1 MSIISKLIGPQ
12 SKYDKSIPYTY
23 EARVP
28 IIEGDETY
36 NSYIADTICGLISS
50 LDKNNITPD
59 EVTIYE
65 IFATEEKLIDHDLYI
80 TKKNRWLNKSE
91 LCQSFK
97 EHYKGH
103 ITESGCS
110 FEDRDCD

>member
-1 MSIISKLIGPQ
+1 MSVVSKLIGPQ

-28 IIEGDETY
+28 IIEGEKAY
-36 NSYIADTICGLISS
+36 NSCIGDTICGLISD
-50 LDKNNITPD
+50 LDKHGITPG

-65 IFATEEKLIDHDLYI
+65 IFEEEEKVIDHHLYVS
-80 TKKNRWLNKSE
+80 KNGRWLTKPE

-103 ITESGCS
+103 IFEGGCS
-110 FEDRDCD
+110 FEDRD

>member
-1 MSIISKLIGPQ
+1 MSIVSKLIGPQ

-28 IIEGDETY
+28 VIEGEEAY
-36 NSYIADTICGLISS
+36 NSYMADTICGLINC
-50 LDKNNITPD
+50 LDKNKIAHD

-65 IFATEEKLIDHDLYI
+65 IFEEEEKFIDHNLYVS
-80 TKKNRWLNKSE
+80 KEGRWLTKSE

-103 ITESGCS
+103 ISDSGCS

>member
-1 MSIISKLIGPQ
+1 MSILSKLIGPQ

-28 IIEGDETY
+28 IIEGDEIY
-36 NSYIADTICGLISS
+36 NSYIADTVCGLISH
-50 LDKNNITPD
+50 LDENEITPG
-59 EVTIYE
+59 EVEIYE
-65 IFATEEKLIDHDLYI
+65 IFEKEEKKIDHDLYVS
-80 TKKNRWLNKSE
+80 KEGRWLTKPE

-103 ITESGCS
+103 IFEGGCS
-110 FEDRDCD
+110 FQDRD

>member
-1 MSIISKLIGPQ
+1 MSIISKLLGPQ

-28 IIEGDETY
+28 IIDGDEIY
-36 NSYIADTICGLISS
+36 NSYIADTVCGLICH
-50 LDKNNITPD
+50 LDENEITPG
-59 EVTIYE
+59 EVEIYE
-65 IFATEEKLIDHDLYI
+65 IFEEEEKIIDHDLYVS
-80 TKKNRWLNKSE
+80 KEGRWLTKPE

-103 ITESGCS
+103 IFEGGCS
-110 FEDRDCD
+110 FQDRG